1 MCCLLWCMTALTHAQ
16 TVREDVRVDIRRSA
30 GFQTPY
36 PNRSAEPLTP
46 SPAGKKPFYISHY
59 GCHGSRYNTTPESYD
74 TPYNIMAKADSLNK
88 LTPLGRDVLR
98 RIKLIRQ
105 DAYLRWGEITELG
118 AQQLADISTRML
130 KHFPEVFSEDC
141 NISGRSTTLTRCI
154 MSMEN
159 AMLPFARRY
168 SIIHHDA
175 TRRDTYYLNYV
186 DKNLLAEQ
194 MDSLT
199 RQRFNEFAARC
210 EHPAPL
216 MERLFND
223 TAYVGQEVDAA
234 QLYTAIFRL
243 AGNLQNLELR
253 RELTLYDLFT
263 PDEAYSNWR
272 KANAWSYINYGG
284 CTLNGGRQPYS
295 QRILLRRMIEMA
307 DSCISVPTPTVQLR
321 FGDETGIIPL
331 VCLLDMNGYAM
342 ATDDLDSLDQ
352 KGWADFRI
360 SPMSANIQ
368 LIFYRANPQDDDVLL
383 KVLLN
388 EREATLPLPADH
400 APYYRWQDFRKYYLK
415 KIDDY
420 VQNEE

>member
-1 MCCLLWCMTALTHAQ
+1 
-16 TVREDVRVDIRRSA
+16 
-30 GFQTPY
+30 
-36 PNRSAEPLTP
+36 
-46 SPAGKKPFYISHY
+46 
-59 GCHGSRYNTTPESYD
+59 
-74 TPYNIMAKADSLNK
+74 
-88 LTPLGRDVLR
+88 
-98 RIKLIRQ
+98 
-105 DAYLRWGEITELG
+105 
-118 AQQLADISTRML
+118 
-130 KHFPEVFSEDC
+130 
-141 NISGRSTTLTRCI
+141 

-223 TAYVGQEVDAA
+223 TAYVSQEVDAA

-415 KIDDY
+415 KLDDY